1 MSATVG
7 HLSMYEISKYR
18 EITRR
23 KLKSSAVVKHQR
35 TFVVLKTTS
44 TAKGF
49 FTSSDAPHYRSL
61 VTSLKQHAHA
71 CSSWYKRYA

>member
-7 HLSMYEISKYR
+7 HLSMHEISKYR
-18 EITRR
+18 EVTRR

-44 TAKGF
+44 TVKGF
-49 FTSSDAPHYRSL
+49 LRAVMRHTIAL
-61 VTSLKQHAHA
+61 
-71 CSSWYKRYA
+71 